1 MPKVLQIYAF
11 VYIFVVQVGRK
22 TKSTNLQMFFGIL
35 VIIVLRF
42 TVTLFSKIREDKKT
56 RCMCGIKG
64 LYKVLHKV
72 VY

>member
-1 MPKVLQIYAF
+1 
-11 VYIFVVQVGRK
+11 
-22 TKSTNLQMFFGIL
+22 MFFGIL

-42 TVTLFSKIREDKKT
+42 TVTLFSKIHKDKKT